1 MLWIFVFQIPGC
13 SGLWTSQN
21 LNFLTSKLSKLLWT
35 GQGAVGW
42 ASSWAKVCLFRL
54 GPQKRI
60 GNKLQVWCFACP
72 WQARTG
78 DLDWQ
83 TLAASIVI
91 NL

>member
-13 SGLWTSQN
+13 PGLGTSQN
-21 LNFLTSKLSKLLWT
+21 LNLLTSKLPT

-54 GPQKRI
+54 GLQKRVR
-60 GNKLQVWCFACP
+60 NKLQVWCFACP
-72 WQARTG
+72 WQARTR

-83 TLAASIVI
+83 ALAASIVI